1 MKKMK
6 NILKIVIVCALFFA
20 LESCANARWGTNAGV
35 NVEWGPHGPRV
46 RPHVDF
52 DVYNG
57 GRL

>member
-1 MKKMK
+1 MK
-6 NILKIVIVCALFFA
+6 KIVILVIVFTALLA
-20 LESCANARWGTNAGV
+20 LNSCANARWGTNAGL

-52 DVYNG
+52 DVFNG